1 VGLLTGVKLNF
12 LEVNSQMTN
21 DMIKTSYVA
30 PALRKEGRV
39 EALTAG
45 NASGANTD
53 AVFPV
58 GTPFGDVTFS

>member
-1 VGLLTGVKLNF
+1 
-12 LEVNSQMTN
+12 MTN

-45 NASGANTD
+45 STIGNNTD
-53 AVFPV
+53 ANFPV
-58 GTPFGDVTFS
+58 NTPFNEVTFS